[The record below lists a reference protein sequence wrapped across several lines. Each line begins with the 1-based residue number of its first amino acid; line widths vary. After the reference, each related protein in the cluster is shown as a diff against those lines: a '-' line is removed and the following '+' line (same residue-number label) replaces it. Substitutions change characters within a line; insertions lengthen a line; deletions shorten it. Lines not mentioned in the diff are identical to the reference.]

1 MANTRGA
8 RLRYAGMPST
18 AASLD
23 PVCGLCCYEKSCCYL
38 RHADA
43 GRYPL
48 LCRFNEAKAGTP
60 ARTYKR
66 APALAAGR
74 MGWDGRRVVAAVA
87 SHGGAS
93 SRPFPPQPAPA
104 RASPATRHNHLLS
117 ALPIL
122 LSAALLLW
130 PALLNGYP
138 IVFDDT
144 GTYLSQAVHR
154 YLGWDRP
161 VFYSLFLFPL
171 HLTLTTWP
179 AIAAQALLAA
189 YTLHLA
195 RRALL
200 PAVSPW
206 WLVPFVAMLTI
217 GTALPWFAS
226 QLMPDIFTPLLILA
240 LALLLFTPERL
251 SKCERLWLVLFAAF
265 MIAAQA
271 SSVLLS
277 LTLLLVLAPLRR
289 SLGAA
294 VPLGRA
300 GLIRLAAAPLLAMTA
315 LISVNFAG
323 HGRAALAPFGNVFLL
338 ARVIYD
344 GPGMDVLRRDCPT
357 AGWRLCPFLDRFPA
371 TSDEFLWQPDS
382 PIVLA
387 GGHKRVSADAD
398 AIIAAA
404 LRAEPGTEL
413 LAWLRN
419 GIAQL
424 GSFTSGDELH
434 ACPTTVTPW
443 IDRDFPRFERAAYAA
458 ARQTGGLLAV
468 PDRMRAL
475 HVIAALGG
483 IAGCEIVL
491 LVALRRRH
499 VAAGFAAAVLLG
511 VLANAL
517 IAGGLSTPHHRYGSR
532 VMLLAPAVALLG
544 GVALVREESSGNSG
558 FDRVRATATKT

>member
-1 MANTRGA
+1 MGA
-8 RLRYAGMPST
+8 RPIGEGRLRDTIA
-18 AASLD
+18 
-23 PVCGLCCYEKSCCYL
+23 
-38 RHADA
+38 
-43 GRYPL
+43 
-48 LCRFNEAKAGTP
+48 
-60 ARTYKR
+60 
-66 APALAAGR
+66 
-74 MGWDGRRVVAAVA
+74 
-87 SHGGAS
+87 
-93 SRPFPPQPAPA
+93 
-104 RASPATRHNHLLS
+104 
-117 ALPIL
+117 IL

-138 IVFDDT
+138 LVFDDT

-179 AIAAQALLAA
+179 PIAAQALLAA

-200 PAVSPW
+200 PATSSW
-206 WLVPFVAMLTI
+206 WLLPLVAVLTLT
-217 GTALPWFAS
+217 TALPWFAS

-240 LALLLFTPERL
+240 LALLVFTPERL
-251 SKCERLWLVLFAAF
+251 SRPEQFWLVLFAGF

-277 LTLLLVLAPLRR
+277 IALLLVLAPLRG

-300 GLIRLAAAPLLAMTA
+300 GLMRLAAPPLLAMTA
-315 LISVNFAG
+315 LISVNLAG
-323 HGRAALAPFGNVFLL
+323 YGRAALAPFGNVFLL

-344 GPGMDVLRRDCPT
+344 GPGMDVLRRDCPA
-357 AGWRLCPFLDRFPA
+357 AGWRLCPFLDRFPP
-371 TSDEFLWQPDS
+371 TSGEFLWRPDS

-404 LRAEPGTEL
+404 LRAEPRTEL

-419 GIAQL
+419 GVVQL
-424 GSFTSGDELH
+424 ASFASGDELH

-443 IDRDFPRFERAAYAA
+443 INRDFPGFERTAYAA
-458 ARQTGGLLAV
+458 ARQTGGRLEV
-468 PDRMRAL
+468 PGGMRVL
-475 HVIAALGG
+475 HAIIALGG
-483 IAGCEIVL
+483 ITGCALVL
-491 LVALRRRH
+491 IAALRRRH

-511 VLANAL
+511 VLANSF

-532 VMLLAPAVALLG
+532 VMLLAPMMALLG
-544 GVALVREESSGNSG
+544 VASLVRGPASGNAG
-558 FDRVRATATKT
+558 FDRVRPAATRA